1 MLSSRSRATMAALG
15 LENVA
20 LRGAKLKNTEFMY
33 GCVIYTGQGRLS
45 QRLLNLVAFFN
56 ILETIPNL
64 AFVMFSY

>member
-1 MLSSRSRATMAALG
+1 MAALG

-45 QRLLNLVAFFN
+45 QRL
-56 ILETIPNL
+56 
-64 AFVMFSY
+64 

>member
-45 QRLLNLVAFFN
+45 QRL
-56 ILETIPNL
+56 
-64 AFVMFSY
+64 